1 MLKGKGVLHCSQEFT
16 DTVSGCGSE
25 DDTSDDGDNRD
36 DPGTPKMRAY
46 PVITGGG
53 AKVDHEKEGAATNST
68 STLMAQGAGI
78 DDDDFEVLP
87 PKRGSSFVRRASGH
101 DLGFHSNASPSIAI
115 AGGDSRYEKRITRL
129 SQQNFA
135 GDGSTEPEKATH
147 AKQPFKKRATNK
159 KQPPLPR
166 PANGGNKRL
175 RKV

>member
-16 DTVSGCGSE
+16 DTVGGCGSE
-25 DDTSDDGDNRD
+25 DDTSDDGDDQDN
-36 DPGTPKMRAY
+36 PGTSKMHAY

>member
-68 STLMAQGAGI
+68 STLMAQGPGS

-101 DLGFHSNASPSIAI
+101 DVGLFLDASPSIAT

-129 SQQNFA
+129 N
-135 GDGSTEPEKATH
+135 
-147 AKQPFKKRATNK
+147 
-159 KQPPLPR
+159 
-166 PANGGNKRL
+166 
-175 RKV
+175 